1 MSQVTQV
8 IKPSRARKLA
18 LEGFIP
24 MPRGSTT
31 FTPPTLSWP
40 PKDPA
45 DVLDYQ
51 LDISAALVGNS
62 GDAIASVTATI
73 SPDNPGDL
81 VCNSVTV
88 DGPNIVL
95 WLSGGQAATV
105 YGVTIAATLGSGRAL
120 QRTILLP
127 VIALSSLSPPPTAI
141 ETDTGYAITDQFGN
155 PVITSD
161 PS

>member
-31 FTPPTLSWP
+31 FTPPALSWP

-81 VCNSVTV
+81 VCNSITV

>member
-8 IKPSRARKLA
+8 TKPSRARKLA

-24 MPRGSTT
+24 APRGSTT

-51 LDISAALVGNS
+51 LDITAALIGNS
-62 GDAIASVTATI
+62 ADSIASVTVTI
-73 SPDNPGDL
+73 APDNPGDL
-81 VCNSVTV
+81 VCNSVAA

-105 YGVTIAATLGSGRAL
+105 YGVTIAVTLGSGRAL
-120 QRTILLP
+120 QRTVLLP
-127 VIALSSLSPPPTAI
+127 VIALSSLASPTAAI